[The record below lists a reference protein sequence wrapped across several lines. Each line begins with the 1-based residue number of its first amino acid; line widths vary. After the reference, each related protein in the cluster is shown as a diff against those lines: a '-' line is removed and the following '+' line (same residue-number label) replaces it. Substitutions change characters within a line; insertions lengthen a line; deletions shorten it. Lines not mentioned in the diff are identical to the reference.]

1 MQKPAGINRKP
12 SLNWSNDC
20 LPSHVVLLQTLVYI
34 QVKSLMAR
42 SYLYINSFLLCLV
55 HVTYFPYHL
64 KTWIL
69 TSFDC
74 NLSIVL
80 WSVSPCLPFL
90 QGIQVVIV
98 LLSQIIRSQW
108 AGIINLVSLKFTV
121 IKLCSFLAL
130 RLYTRNKMKR
140 GLAFDTMRRHGECL
154 INL

>member
-1 MQKPAGINRKP
+1 
-12 SLNWSNDC
+12 
-20 LPSHVVLLQTLVYI
+20 
-34 QVKSLMAR
+34 MAR

-154 INL
+154 INLQISNVSFCQQFLHFKFLWNFDFDKIIFSPLLFVSSVYL

>member
-1 MQKPAGINRKP
+1 
-12 SLNWSNDC
+12 
-20 LPSHVVLLQTLVYI
+20 
-34 QVKSLMAR
+34 MAR

-90 QGIQVVIV
+90 QGIQVVVV

-154 INL
+154 INLQISNVSFCQQFLHFKFLWNFDFDKIIFSPLLFVSSVYL